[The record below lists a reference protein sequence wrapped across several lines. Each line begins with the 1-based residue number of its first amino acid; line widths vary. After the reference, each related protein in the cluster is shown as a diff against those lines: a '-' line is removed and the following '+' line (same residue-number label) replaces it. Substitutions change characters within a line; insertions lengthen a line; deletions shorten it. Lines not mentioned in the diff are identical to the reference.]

1 MPPEA
6 PATPALALP
15 AGYLSPHFSL
25 AELTRS
31 DIAERYGLTNEPGFD
46 ELRSLRR
53 LAAFLE
59 LVRQLL
65 GGKPILVSS
74 GYRSPQVN
82 TIVGGSA
89 SSRHMLGLGADFI
102 CPRFGTPLQV
112 CHAIARSVLAEQLDE
127 LIFEGTWVHLALP
140 PEGTAPRRYV
150 GTAVFRKGAKPQYRK
165 GLPQP

>member
-15 AGYLSPHFSL
+15 AGYFSPHFSL

-31 DIAERYGLTNEPGFD
+31 DIAERYGLTNEPGID
-46 ELRSLRR
+46 EMRNLRR
-53 LAAFLE
+53 LANFLE

-65 GGKPILVSS
+65 GGRPILVSS
-74 GYRSPQVN
+74 GYRSRQVN

-89 SSRHMLGLGADFI
+89 SSRHMDGLAADFI
-102 CPRFGTPLQV
+102 APRFGTPLQV
-112 CHAIARSVLAEQLDE
+112 CQAIARSELVDQLDE

-140 PEGTAPRRYV
+140 PSGIAPRRYV
-150 GTAVFRKGAKPQYRK
+150 GTAVFRKGLKPEFIK
-165 GLPQP
+165 GLPK

>member
-1 MPPEA
+1 MPAEA

-31 DIAERYGLTNEPGFD
+31 EFAERYGLTNEPGLE
-46 ELRSLRR
+46 ELRNLRR
-53 LAAFLE
+53 LAAFME

-65 GGKPILVSS
+65 DSRPILVSS
-74 GYRSPQVN
+74 GYRSQQVN
-82 TIVGGSA
+82 TIAGGSA
-89 SSRHMLGLGADFI
+89 NSRHMAGLAADFI

-112 CHAIARSVLAEQLDE
+112 CQAIAASTLVDLVDE

-140 PEGTAPRRYV
+140 PDGTAPRRYV
-150 GTAVFRKGAKPQYRK
+150 GTAVFRKGLKPTFTK
-165 GLPQP
+165 GLPQ